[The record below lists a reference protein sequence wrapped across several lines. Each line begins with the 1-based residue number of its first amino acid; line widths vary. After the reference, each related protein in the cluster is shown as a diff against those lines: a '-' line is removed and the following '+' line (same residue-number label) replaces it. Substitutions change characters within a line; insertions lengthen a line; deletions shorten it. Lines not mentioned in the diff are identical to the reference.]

1 MAAVRL
7 GTLTTP
13 GRMFPVITCHLRYET
28 EPPVRLLLGS
38 DAVWLAPQYAA
49 ARAAEDARWRELS
62 VSTDLPGL
70 GDFSETPVARMVRP
84 PRAS

>member
-1 MAAVRL
+1 MRDMRSAAASAPAIL
-7 GTLTTP
+7 A
-13 GRMFPVITCHLRYET
+13 ITREP

-49 ARAAEDARWRELS
+49 ARAAEDAKWHDLS

-70 GDFSETPVARMVRP
+70 GDFSETAVARMVRAP
-84 PRAS
+84 HTS